1 MTPYSLHQAQAQIEL
16 QAAQLAVCRARCSA
30 QEAEIAGLKEELK
43 DARSKNLALSR
54 SMGRI
59 QAEVGTGELKPH
71 LSIQHLKYGTE
82 QERWDAAVAQWRS
95 TLQ

>member
-1 MTPYSLHQAQAQIEL
+1 
-16 QAAQLAVCRARCSA
+16 
-30 QEAEIAGLKEELK
+30 
-43 DARSKNLALSR
+43 
-54 SMGRI
+54 MGRV